1 MPERMNNLER
11 KNFSVAIDGPAGAGK
26 STLARRAAQAL
37 GFVYVDTGA
46 IYRTVAF
53 ALLSAGVSPDDEA
66 AVAQVLPGLQVELQW
81 TPDGVQHMLL
91 GGEDVTAG
99 IRRPEISD
107 AASRASALGC
117 VRAFLLEKQRSV
129 AKTNRVI
136 MDGRDIG
143 TVVLPDADVKIYL
156 SASAEV
162 RARRRWLELQ
172 EQNRPDSFESVLQD
186 MKERDWRDM
195 HRSIAP
201 LKQAEDA
208 ILVDTSDLTLE
219 ESVQAMIQVIQER
232 I

>member
-1 MPERMNNLER
+1 MPERMNDLER

-66 AVAQVLPGLQVELQW
+66 TVARVLPELRVELQW

-91 GGEDVTAG
+91 GGEDVSAD

-117 VRAFLLEKQRSV
+117 VRAFLLETQRSV

-172 EQNRPDSFESVLQD
+172 AQHRPDSYEAVLQD

-208 ILVDTSDLTLE
+208 IAVDTSDLTLE